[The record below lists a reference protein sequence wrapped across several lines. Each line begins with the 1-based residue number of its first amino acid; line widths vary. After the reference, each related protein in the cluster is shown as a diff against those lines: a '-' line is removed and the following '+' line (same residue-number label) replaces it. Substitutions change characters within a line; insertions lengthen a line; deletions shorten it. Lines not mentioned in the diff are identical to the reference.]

1 MGHPI
6 KLHNKTSNK
15 CVAAYIRIRYI
26 LCVACVCACVC
37 VCACSCACVRAYL
50 HIMFAYAFWCRFYT
64 IVYTYV
70 LLVHACMYCY
80 MYVRLVNVV

>member
-26 LCVACVCACVC
+26 LYCVCAWVYACVC
-37 VCACSCACVRAYL
+37 VRACVSAYYVCIYFL
-50 HIMFAYAFWCRFYT
+50 VFRFYT

-70 LLVHACMYCY
+70 FLVHACT
-80 MYVRLVNVV
+80 VVC